1 MKAILRR
8 NSELVACRH
17 QEAAIAQRRS
27 VPQVPPVPIG
37 PGPIFMRC
45 PHCNF
50 EMQTTVVYKP
60 GWITCITCTAVC
72 IFGLGAGCC
81 LVPFC
86 IKELQDVCHIC
97 PKCEAFLG
105 RFRR

>member
-8 NSELVACRH
+8 NNELVACRH

-72 IFGLGAGCC
+72 IFGQYRQIFVYDLDIFTTA
-81 LVPFC
+81 VIQIIVTD
-86 IKELQDVCHIC
+86 IKI
-97 PKCEAFLG
+97 
-105 RFRR
+105 